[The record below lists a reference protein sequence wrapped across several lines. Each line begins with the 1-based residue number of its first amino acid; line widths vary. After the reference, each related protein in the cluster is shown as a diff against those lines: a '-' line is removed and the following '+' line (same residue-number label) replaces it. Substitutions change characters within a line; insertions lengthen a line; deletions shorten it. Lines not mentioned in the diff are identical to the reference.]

1 MFRFYLTLAF
11 SHCRRQNNNNNINNN
26 RLMLVSDISCDVHGS
41 IEFLERKTSIE
52 KPFFNYDP
60 ITGREVSD
68 GIGNSGVTVMGVDIL
83 PTEFPRESS
92 EHFGNAVVGVVK
104 ELASVQQRQDAG
116 AAGIDTKLL
125 APHLVSVCFFC

>member
-1 MFRFYLTLAF
+1 
-11 SHCRRQNNNNNINNN
+11 
-26 RLMLVSDISCDVHGS
+26 VSDISCDVQGS
-41 IEFLERKTSIE
+41 IEFLERTTSIE
-52 KPFFNYDP
+52 RPFFQYDP

-104 ELASVQQRQDAG
+104 ELAQAKQRQDVG
-116 AAGIDTKLL
+116 PGIDTALL
-125 APHLVSVCFFC
+125 APHLVSLGSFSLRIIWCWLVPSNGPHGSVLFSTTTG